1 MRKISPLAE
10 QRTCQTCGNEHL
22 LRLQKYC
29 RKCASD
35 NPYYDPSNL
44 LLIPHNDSNN
54 QSGIKRSEP
63 TKYAVQLARALYSRD
78 IKIQLEPEIWYTS
91 CNFYTPDILVNKDL
105 IVEVD
110 GPYHEEPQI
119 KKNDRI
125 RQRALENSGY
135 LVYRFKNEEIVN
147 SLDYVVDKIK
157 SILDEFDHNSDKKA
171 GPKLI
176 EINVPEAQRMSNV
189 PENLIKAY
197 SITLNSTLVGKM
209 EKWNISYFK
218 EFLSQYNP
226 APIGNRCAMERI
238 LFMLLGL
245 NLRLKKDSQ
254 STIDFEN
261 YSMLF
266 NKSIDIMRNLF
277 GDSAEVELKNAYNI
291 TATNFMKNL
300 VFYGKP
306 LIARTRIVWIKNY
319 ESIIFHIN
327 EFKKHF
333 YRFGIYVEESE
344 VKVECLG
351 ELEKIEN
358 ILKEQNEIK
367 QQIDQNQIHKSE
379 LRRYGWLER
388 WIEEDLKYLN
398 WLEDWL
404 HYDRRGTALGK
415 EINRIQKI

>member
-1 MRKISPLAE
+1 MAKQL
-10 QRTCQTCGNEHL
+10 TCQTCGNEQL
-22 LRLQKYC
+22 LCFQKYC
-29 RKCASD
+29 RKCASN
-35 NPYYDPSNL
+35 NPYYDSSNL
-44 LLIPHNDSNN
+44 ISYDNNNN
-54 QSGIKRSEP
+54 QSRIKRSEP
-63 TKYAVQLARALYSRD
+63 TKYAIRLARALNSEG

-105 IVEVD
+105 VIEVD

-119 KKNDRI
+119 RKNDRI
-125 RQRALENSGY
+125 RQRALESSGY
-135 LVYRFKNEEIVN
+135 LVYRFKNEEIIN

-157 SILDEFDHNSDKKA
+157 SILNEFDHNSDKKA
-171 GPKLI
+171 TPKLI
-176 EINVPEAQRMSNV
+176 EIDVPEVQRMSNV
-189 PENLIKAY
+189 PENFIKAY

-209 EKWNISYFK
+209 ERWNASYFK

-226 APIGNRCAMERI
+226 TPIDNRCAMERI

-245 NLRLKKDSQ
+245 NLRLKDPT
-254 STIDFEN
+254 STIDFEH

-266 NKSIDIMRNLF
+266 NKSIGIMKGFF
-277 GDSAEVELKNAYNI
+277 GEAVEIELKNAYNI

-300 VFYGKP
+300 IFYGKP
-306 LIARTRIVWIKNY
+306 LIARIRIVWIKDY
-319 ESIIFHIN
+319 ETIIFHIN

-358 ILKEQNEIK
+358 ILKERNEIK
-367 QQIDQNQIHKSE
+367 QQINQNHIHKSE
-379 LRRYGWLER
+379 LRRFSWLER
-388 WIEEDLKYLN
+388 WIEQDLKHLD

-404 HYDRRGTALGK
+404 HYDKSLLVLT
-415 EINRIQKI
+415 

>member
-1 MRKISPLAE
+1 
-10 QRTCQTCGNEHL
+10 L
-22 LRLQKYC
+22 LCFQKYC
-29 RKCASD
+29 RKCASN
-35 NPYYDPSNL
+35 NPYYDSSNL
-44 LLIPHNDSNN
+44 ISYDNNNN
-54 QSGIKRSEP
+54 QSRIKRSEP
-63 TKYAVQLARALYSRD
+63 TKYAIRLARALNSEG

-105 IVEVD
+105 VIEVD

-119 KKNDRI
+119 RKNDRI
-125 RQRALENSGY
+125 RQRALESSGY
-135 LVYRFKNEEIVN
+135 LVYRFKNEEIIN

-157 SILDEFDHNSDKKA
+157 SILNEFDHNSDKKA
-171 GPKLI
+171 TPKLI
-176 EINVPEAQRMSNV
+176 EIDVPEVQRMSNV
-189 PENLIKAY
+189 PENFIKAY

-209 EKWNISYFK
+209 ERWNASYFK

-226 APIGNRCAMERI
+226 TPIDNRCAMERI

-245 NLRLKKDSQ
+245 NLRLKDPT
-254 STIDFEN
+254 STIDFEH

-266 NKSIDIMRNLF
+266 NKSIGIMKGFF
-277 GDSAEVELKNAYNI
+277 GEAAEIELKNAYNI

-300 VFYGKP
+300 IFYGKP
-306 LIARTRIVWIKNY
+306 LIARIRIVWIKDY
-319 ESIIFHIN
+319 ETIIFHIN

-358 ILKEQNEIK
+358 ILKERNEIK
-367 QQIDQNQIHKSE
+367 QQINQNHIHKSE
-379 LRRYGWLER
+379 LRRFSWLER
-388 WIEEDLKYLN
+388 WIEQDLKHLD

-404 HYDRRGTALGK
+404 HYDKSLLVLT
-415 EINRIQKI
+415 

>member
-1 MRKISPLAE
+1 LAK
-10 QRTCQTCGNEHL
+10 QLTCQTCGNEQL
-22 LRLQKYC
+22 LCFQKYC
-29 RKCASD
+29 RKCASN
-35 NPYYDPSNL
+35 NPYYDSSNL
-44 LLIPHNDSNN
+44 ISYDNNNN
-54 QSGIKRSEP
+54 QSRIKRSEP
-63 TKYAVQLARALYSRD
+63 TKYAIRLARALNSEG

-105 IVEVD
+105 VIEVD

-119 KKNDRI
+119 RKNDRI
-125 RQRALENSGY
+125 RQRALESSGY
-135 LVYRFKNEEIVN
+135 LVYRFKNEEIIN

-157 SILDEFDHNSDKKA
+157 SILNEFDHNSDKKA
-171 GPKLI
+171 TPKLI
-176 EINVPEAQRMSNV
+176 EIDVPEVQRMSNV
-189 PENLIKAY
+189 PENFIKAY

-209 EKWNISYFK
+209 ERWNASYFK

-226 APIGNRCAMERI
+226 TPIDNRCAMERI

-245 NLRLKKDSQ
+245 NLRLKDPT
-254 STIDFEN
+254 STIDFEH

-266 NKSIDIMRNLF
+266 NKSIGIMKGFF
-277 GDSAEVELKNAYNI
+277 GEAAEIELKNAYNI

-300 VFYGKP
+300 IFYGKP
-306 LIARTRIVWIKNY
+306 LIARIRIVWIKDY
-319 ESIIFHIN
+319 ETIIFHIN

-358 ILKEQNEIK
+358 ILKERNEIK
-367 QQIDQNQIHKSE
+367 QQSNQNHIHKSE
-379 LRRYGWLER
+379 LRRFSWLER
-388 WIEEDLKYLN
+388 WIEQDLKHLD

-404 HYDRRGTALGK
+404 HYDKSLLVLT
-415 EINRIQKI
+415 

>member
-1 MRKISPLAE
+1 MRNISLLAE
-10 QRTCQTCGNEHL
+10 QRTCQICRNEQL
-22 LRLQKYC
+22 LRFQKYC
-29 RKCASD
+29 RNCASD

-44 LLIPHNDSNN
+44 LLSSYKNSNN
-54 QSGIKRSEP
+54 QPRIKQSEP
-63 TKYAVQLARALYSRD
+63 TRYAIHLARALFSKG
-78 IKIQLEPEIWYTS
+78 IKIRLEPEIWYTS
-91 CNFYTPDILVNKDL
+91 CNFYTPDILVKKDL

-135 LVYRFKNEEIVN
+135 LVYRFKNEEIVS

-157 SILDEFDHNSDKKA
+157 SILNKVDHNSDTKA
-171 GPKLI
+171 ASKLI
-176 EINVPEAQRMSNV
+176 EINVPETQRMSNV

-197 SITLNSTLVGKM
+197 SIALNSTLEGKM
-209 EKWNISYFK
+209 ERWNINYFK

-226 APIGNRCAMERI
+226 TPIGNRCAMERI
-238 LFMLLGL
+238 LFILLGL
-245 NLRLKKDSQ
+245 NLRLQKE
-254 STIDFEN
+254 TIDFEH

-266 NKSIDIMRNLF
+266 DNSIGIMKGLF
-277 GDSAEVELKNAYNI
+277 GDTAEIELKNAYNI

-300 VFYGKP
+300 IFYGKP
-306 LIARTRIVWIKNY
+306 LIARKRIVLIKDY

-327 EFKKHF
+327 EFNKYF
-333 YRFGIYVEESE
+333 YRFGIHVEESE

-358 ILKEQNEIK
+358 ILKERNEIK
-367 QQIDQNQIHKSE
+367 QQINQNQIYVSE
-379 LRRYGWLER
+379 LRRFSWLER
-388 WIEEDLKYLN
+388 WIEEDSKYHN

-404 HYDRRGTALGK
+404 HFDKSNLVLT
-415 EINRIQKI
+415 